1 MSWRNILTDKLIVIT
16 GPTASGKSSIAVEVA
31 KNFRSEIISCDSQQI
46 YKDMNIGTNKITE
59 EEMAGIAHHL
69 IDFVNPKDEY
79 SVQDF
84 SKKARKLIKDINERG
99 HIPILTG
106 GTGFYIDS
114 ILFEMNYGSAPKNED
129 IRKKY
134 QTIRDEKGDKYL
146 HSILEDIDKKSA
158 EKYHYNETNRIIRAL
173 EIYELTGKAPS
184 DVKKG
189 RNKENPNID
198 PLLFFI
204 NYEDRSVLYDKINQR
219 VIKMFE
225 EGLYDEFISLINN
238 YKLSKENQSMKSI
251 GYKELFNI
259 YEDTLTTDETITLIQ
274 RNTRRYAKRQVT
286 WMRRYLDYSFT
297 SYIAR
302 DNTNKEEIVKK
313 IVGEIQGKYDI

>member
-1 MSWRNILTDKLIVIT
+1 MTDKLIVIT

-84 SKKARKLIKDINERG
+84 SKKARKFIKDINKRG

-114 ILFEMNYGSAPKNED
+114 ILFEMNYGSTPKNED

-134 QTIRDEKGDKYL
+134 QAIRDKKSDKYL
-146 HSILEDIDKKSA
+146 HSLLEGIDKKSA

-219 VIKMFE
+219 VVKMFE
-225 EGLYDEFISLINN
+225 EGLYDEFISLIDN
-238 YKLSKENQSMKSI
+238 YKLSKENQSMKAI

>member
-1 MSWRNILTDKLIVIT
+1 MTDKLIVIT

-84 SKKARKLIKDINERG
+84 SKKARKLIKDINKRG

-114 ILFEMNYGSAPKNED
+114 ILFEMNYGSTPKNED

-134 QTIRDEKGDKYL
+134 QAIRDKKSDKYL
-146 HSILEDIDKKSA
+146 HSLLEGIDKKSA

-219 VIKMFE
+219 VVKMFE
-225 EGLYDEFISLINN
+225 EGLYDEFISLIDN
-238 YKLSKENQSMKSI
+238 YKLSKENQSMKAI